1 MNLSCNMCDGEVKVN
16 VLGSYSRDQIEIL
29 GIDADMLS
37 KFVSLPTNHHFK
49 HCIAWSSEMRYVER
63 YLISH
68 NMSCCSSGTE
78 PCSDTRKY

>member
-1 MNLSCNMCDGEVKVN
+1 MYDGEVKVN

-29 GIDADMLS
+29 GIDADMLL
-37 KFVSLPTNHHFK
+37 KFVSLPTNHHVK

-63 YLISH
+63 CLISH

-78 PCSDTRKY
+78 SCSDTRKY